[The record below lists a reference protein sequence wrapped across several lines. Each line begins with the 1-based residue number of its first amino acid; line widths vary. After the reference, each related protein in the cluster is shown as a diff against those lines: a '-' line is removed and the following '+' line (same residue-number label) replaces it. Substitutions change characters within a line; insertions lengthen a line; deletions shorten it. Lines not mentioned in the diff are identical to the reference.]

1 MDTTKKIE
9 YPNNTPLKLAREFA
23 LKVHASQTYSTTH
36 PYYKHLED
44 VYEVL
49 IRFGFHIETHQALLV
64 ASFLHDTV
72 EDTPTSYSDIK
83 RIFGE
88 EVAEI
93 VYCVTD
99 EMGRN
104 RKEKKAK
111 TYPKIR
117 SNPASVVLKVAD
129 RIANA
134 EFSTQEK
141 SSQLEMYRKEYPEF
155 EYHLRIHNHI
165 EPMWDHLHKI
175 LFPESKRYYLGIVEN
190 TQEII

>member
-1 MDTTKKIE
+1 MNTKI
-9 YPNNTPLKLAREFA
+9 KLAREFA
-23 LKVHASQTYSTTH
+23 LKVHTTQTYGTIH
-36 PYYKHLED
+36 PYFKHLED
-44 VYEVL
+44 VYNVL
-49 IRFGFHIETHQALLV
+49 IRFGFHEETHQDLLV
-64 ASFLHDTV
+64 ASYLHDAI

-83 RIFGE
+83 KIFGV

-104 RKEKKAK
+104 RKEKKTK

-117 SNPASVVLKVAD
+117 SNELSVVLKVAD

-134 EFSTQEK
+134 EFSAKDQ
-141 SSQLEMYRKEYPEF
+141 SPQLEMYCKEYPEF

-165 EPMWDHLHKI
+165 EPMWDHLHQI
-175 LFPESKRYYLGIVEN
+175 LFPDLKRVYYGIVEG
-190 TQEII
+190 TL